1 MPILEVSDLPGD
13 RSQLYRSQMVNDI
26 RRAAEQ
32 PGICSSLAS
41 CGRLKPFRLDVPRRE
56 ASSLTSMRCSM
67 ASTTLAQP
75 RKHVGMIDSVCG
87 RVLG

>member
-32 PGICSSLAS
+32 PGICSSLANRS
-41 CGRLKPFRLDVPRRE
+41 RSKPYWLHF
-56 ASSLTSMRCSM
+56 
-67 ASTTLAQP
+67 
-75 RKHVGMIDSVCG
+75 
-87 RVLG
+87 